1 MKSRNGAITR
11 GAASSIPISSSSRGR
26 TPEAQ
31 AASNTGAITNQ
42 LRNSARLTIS
52 MFGGDCWRPMAER
65 RMESTVTMKGKHVTV
80 TASAG
85 ARLSSVTTMN
95 SWMARSVRLS

>member
-1 MKSRNGAITR
+1 
-11 GAASSIPISSSSRGR
+11 
-26 TPEAQ
+26 
-31 AASNTGAITNQ
+31 
-42 LRNSARLTIS
+42 
-52 MFGGDCWRPMAER
+52 
-65 RMESTVTMKGKHVTV
+65 MESTVTMKGKHVTV